1 MKKKLQPHEKRFMK
15 TILAAVIILILPY
28 IYYQPT
34 YDELQE
40 TEIVVDWTYYSS
52 GRRSIG
58 SFVRTPDDTI
68 YKVTG
73 DISSRNVFEEALLP
87 GATATIKYYRGI
99 HIFFPMNFA
108 KEVIVD
114 DQAIATYTSSQGTAH
129 TICTITSI
137 LFLTV
142 GFLFY
147 ADSSHLF
154 RKIRKKVQKHRK
166 QDKSKK

>member
-1 MKKKLQPHEKRFMK
+1 M
-15 TILAAVIILILPY
+15 IAVIIFILPY
-28 IYYQPT
+28 IYSQPS

-40 TEIVVDWTYYSS
+40 TDIVVDWTYYSS

-58 SFVRTPDDTI
+58 SFVRTPEDTL

-73 DISSRNVFEEALLP
+73 DISSRNVFETSLLP
-87 GATATIKYYRGI
+87 GTTAKIKYYRGI

-108 KEVIVD
+108 EEVIVD
-114 DQAIATYTSSQGTAH
+114 GQTIVAYTNSQGTVQ
-129 TICTITSI
+129 TICIIISI

-147 ADSSHLF
+147 ADSAHLF
-154 RKIRKKVQKHRK
+154 RIIRKKVQRRRK
-166 QDKSKK
+166 QAKLRKDK